1 MIDMTDVSAGV
12 VSPED
17 RRIQQA
23 ADNAARVLS
32 GEQDKLV
39 SAKRRLANTLR
50 RVTREAPLHSLAIAF
65 LLGVLIA
72 RRR

>member
-1 MIDMTDVSAGV
+1 MADMTEISSGV

-17 RRIQQA
+17 VRIQQA
-23 ADNAARVLS
+23 LDNAVEVLE
-32 GEQDKLV
+32 GENDALA
-39 SAKRRLANTLR
+39 SAKRRVADTLR

-72 RRR
+72 KRR